1 MSCVWACSLHETE
14 PSEPV
19 LSGINIT
26 NKTELTAEWHAGD
39 ADRTIVVALSPE
51 SFTSDNTEITV
62 TSSGEAVTVD
72 TDDKFKM
79 KSTRL
84 RRRAS
89 LDASKF
95 TYGCKNSEFQ
105 EEVMRKKFYDLLTIL
120 LLTFACVCAFAFTAC
135 ATNETDPD
143 DEPSQTVTYT
153 VTFKQDGY
161 ADIVKTVE
169 EGENLADIPTPATQT
184 GYTVTWDRTDFT
196 NITQNVTVNA
206 VKTAN
211 TYTITYSLGANNYA
225 KVESETQEVR
235 YGESFT
241 LQTPSYQGSAAFYGW
256 YFADEKGNPTDEKA
270 ENGKYVWAKDVFV
283 VAKWQEW
290 SDVVS

>member
-1 MSCVWACSLHETE
+1 M
-14 PSEPV
+14 
-19 LSGINIT
+19 
-26 NKTELTAEWHAGD
+26 
-39 ADRTIVVALSPE
+39 
-51 SFTSDNTEITV
+51 

-84 RRRAS
+84 RRKAS

-120 LLTFACVCAFAFTAC
+120 LLSVTCVCAFAISAC
-135 ATNETDPD
+135 ATGKTDPD
-143 DEPSQTVTYT
+143 DGPSQSVTYT

-161 ADIVKTVE
+161 DDIVKTVE

-184 GYTVTWDRTDFT
+184 GYTITWDRTDFT
-196 NITQNVTVNA
+196 NITQSVIVNA
-206 VKTAN
+206 VQTPNTYKITYNLGAN
-211 TYTITYSLGANNYA
+211 TYATLP
-225 KVESETQEVR
+225 VETQEVR
-235 YGESFT
+235 YGENFT
-241 LQTPSYQGSAAFYGW
+241 LQTPEYKGSAAFYGW
-256 YFADEKGNPTDEKA
+256 YLADEDGKATDEKA
-270 ENGKYVWAKDVFV
+270 ESGTYIWAHDICVI
-283 VAKWQEW
+283 AKWQEW

>member
-1 MSCVWACSLHETE
+1 
-14 PSEPV
+14 
-19 LSGINIT
+19 
-26 NKTELTAEWHAGD
+26 
-39 ADRTIVVALSPE
+39 
-51 SFTSDNTEITV
+51 
-62 TSSGEAVTVD
+62 
-72 TDDKFKM
+72 
-79 KSTRL
+79 
-84 RRRAS
+84 
-89 LDASKF
+89 
-95 TYGCKNSEFQ
+95 
-105 EEVMRKKFYDLLTIL
+105 MRKKICNLLTLL

-135 ATNETDPD
+135 ATNETDPG

-169 EGENLADIPTPATQT
+169 EGGDLADIPTPATQT

-225 KVESETQEVR
+225 TVESETQEVR

-241 LQTPSYQGSAAFYGW
+241 LQTPQYQGSATFYGW
-256 YFADEKGNPTDEKA
+256 YLADDNGKVTDEKA
-270 ENGKYVWAKDVFV
+270 EHGTYIWARDICVI
-283 VAKWQEW
+283 AKWQEW
-290 SDVVS
+290 SDVVN